1 MSLWINHSLAERKV
15 MLQQATEQKH
25 LPQQIAVEKDW
36 WVTAVLHAL

>member
-36 WVTAVLHAL
+36 WVTAV